1 LQAAAGNVFTNE
13 NLQGDP
19 LLKLIPVLDLKDGRV
34 VHARRGER
42 SAYRPVETPLCQGSN
57 PVDLCRG
64 LLRLHPFTTIYV
76 ADLDSIADTG
86 TNEGA
91 VAELHAVFPQVT
103 FWVDAGLPA
112 AAAQDW
118 LHDHEGSLVLGSES
132 QTGAQEVA
140 ALVTGE
146 PDRVILSLDFRG
158 DVFQGPEELLSQARL
173 WPQRVIVMTL
183 ARVGAGEGPDY
194 PRLTEIMDRAGDR
207 EVMAAGGVRGDV
219 DLNRLRGMGANGV
232 LLASALFDGRIGED
246 EITAF
251 HERHT

>member
-1 LQAAAGNVFTNE
+1 M
-13 NLQGDP
+13 
-19 LLKLIPVLDLKDGRV
+19 KLIPVLDLKDGRV

-42 SAYRPVETPLCQGSN
+42 SAYRPVETLLCQGSN

-91 VAELHAVFPQVT
+91 VAELHAAFPQVT